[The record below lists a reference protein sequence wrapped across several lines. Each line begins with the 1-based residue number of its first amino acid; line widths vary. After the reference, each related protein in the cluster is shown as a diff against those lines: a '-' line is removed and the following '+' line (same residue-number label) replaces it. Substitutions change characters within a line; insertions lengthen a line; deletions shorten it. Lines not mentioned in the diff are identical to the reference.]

1 MFWIMQCSWVPWL
14 HIDYNPARPVV
25 FNDGLVHLLIS
36 HITQS
41 TGNFYFRKTLLI
53 LMLRIVSGLKFQ
65 NSEWL
70 EVGIIIMKMEHIIR
84 VG

>member
-1 MFWIMQCSWVPWL
+1 
-14 HIDYNPARPVV
+14 
-25 FNDGLVHLLIS
+25 
-36 HITQS
+36 
-41 TGNFYFRKTLLI
+41 
-53 LMLRIVSGLKFQ
+53 MLRIVSGLKFQ